1 MNICQSLG
9 QVAAHAV
16 VAALECVDGEEA
28 HMFQAYGVAAVEE
41 YAQLCLVVGLVG
53 LQPDFIFLPFG
64 RFHVESDRS
73 EILVFAHRGRV
84 DKLYGDAAGAFGR
97 LCPYGETIFFAF
109 LHSYAE
115 VSFVDEAG
123 AAFHMLRVGEH
134 HIMGAALERSVGFQ
148 FDIAECLPSHETL
161 GKFKRAVL
169 DQFSIQSAVGGIV
182 DIFEE
187 QAVHGVLYRGSGFL
201 RVYVHH
207 VCVLGKR

>member
-84 DKLYGDAAGAFGR
+84 DKLYGDAAGA
-97 LCPYGETIFFAF
+97 
-109 LHSYAE
+109 
-115 VSFVDEAG
+115 FVDEAG